1 MTINFC
7 ACILVLIGA
16 FIGADSPLTVTQML
30 WVNLIMDTFAAM
42 ALSSLPADPTVMTD
56 RPRRQDEH
64 ILNKAMTT
72 RIIGTGLAFFGIL
85 IFLWEML
92 LHNPG
97 ITSVKEIFS
106 TPGILASTL
115 HNDIESGMHLS
126 DIQRGI
132 FFSIFVMMQFWNMF
146 NAKAY
151 MTGSSAFKGLGS
163 NSAFLVVCA
172 VIVLGQWAIVTFGG
186 TMFNVVPLSLESWV
200 TIIASTSAV
209 LWVGEA
215 IRLSCKKG

>member
-1 MTINFC
+1 
-7 ACILVLIGA
+7 
-16 FIGADSPLTVTQML
+16 
-30 WVNLIMDTFAAM
+30 
-42 ALSSLPADPTVMTD
+42 
-56 RPRRQDEH
+56 
-64 ILNKAMTT
+64 
-72 RIIGTGLAFFGIL
+72 
-85 IFLWEML
+85 
-92 LHNPG
+92 
-97 ITSVKEIFS
+97 
-106 TPGILASTL
+106 
-115 HNDIESGMHLS
+115 
-126 DIQRGI
+126 
-132 FFSIFVMMQFWNMF
+132 MMQFWNMF

-200 TIIASTSAV
+200 AIIASTSAV